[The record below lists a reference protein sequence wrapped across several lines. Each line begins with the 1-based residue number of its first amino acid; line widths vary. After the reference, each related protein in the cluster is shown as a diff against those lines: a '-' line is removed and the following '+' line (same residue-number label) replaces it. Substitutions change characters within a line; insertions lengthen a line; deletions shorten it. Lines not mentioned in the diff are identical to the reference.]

1 MAEKKT
7 IVLGDVIET
16 IKGFFSYLRS
26 QGKLIALCAVLGLVI
41 PIIYRAFQKP
51 AYAASTTF
59 ILEEKSAGGGGLA
72 GIASQVGLDL
82 GNLGG
87 GGSSL
92 FTGDNILDIIKSRMI
107 IEKVLLTPISGTSG
121 KTLADLYVDFSGL
134 QEELPSPVSFAIPA
148 AIVTDSALNSSPSA
162 ASSAVSAPHTVYQ
175 DSVLYVMYERIA
187 KKNVSVDRLNKKGSI
202 FKISIVSQNQIFSKN
217 FSERLLRETTTYY
230 VNVKTSSALANVK
243 RLQARGDSLL
253 RVLNAKSYNAAS
265 FQILDPNVAYKSM
278 SVPAEV
284 SSRDKSIVFSIYAEV
299 TKNLEM
305 SRIALVSQTPVIQ
318 LLDVPKYPLMDD
330 RKSYWLL
337 SLIGLLAGIFVGVFL
352 CLYLY
357 TDK

>member
-1 MAEKKT
+1 MADKKT
-7 IVLGDVIET
+7 IVLGDVIES
-16 IKGFFSYLRS
+16 IKRFFSYLRS
-26 QGKLIALCAVLGLVI
+26 QSKLIALCGLLGLVL
-41 PIIYRAFQKP
+41 PLIYRALQKP

-59 ILEEKSAGGGGLA
+59 ILEEKSATGGGLA

-82 GNLGG
+82 GSLGS
-87 GGSSL
+87 GSSL
-92 FTGDNILDIIKSRMI
+92 FTGDNILDIIKSRVI
-107 IEKVLLTPISGTSG
+107 IEKVLLTPISGNSG
-121 KTLADLYVDFSGL
+121 KTLADLYLEFSGMG
-134 QEELPSPVSFAIPA
+134 EKLPAPVSFAIPSVA
-148 AIVTDSALNSSPSA
+148 
-162 ASSAVSAPHTVYQ
+162 HTVYQ
-175 DSVLYVMYERIA
+175 DSVLYVMYDQIA

-202 FKISIVSQNQIFSKN
+202 FKIVTVSQNQVFSKN
-217 FSERLLRETTTYY
+217 FAERLLKETTTYY
-230 VNVKTSSALANVK
+230 VNVKTSTAAANVK

-265 FQILDPNVAYKSM
+265 FQILDPNVAFKSM

-330 RKSYWLL
+330 RKSYLFL
-337 SLIGLLAGIFVGVFL
+337 GLVGFIAGIFAAIFL

>member
-1 MAEKKT
+1 MADKKT
-7 IVLGDVIET
+7 IVLGDVIES
-16 IKGFFSYLRS
+16 IKRFFSYLRS
-26 QGKLIALCAVLGLVI
+26 QSKLIALCGLLGLFL
-41 PIIYRAFQKP
+41 PLIYRALQKP

-59 ILEEKSAGGGGLA
+59 ILEEKSATGGGLA

-82 GNLGG
+82 GSLGS
-87 GGSSL
+87 GSSL
-92 FTGDNILDIIKSRMI
+92 FTGDNILDIIKSRVI
-107 IEKVLLTPISGTSG
+107 IEKVLLTPVSGNSG
-121 KTLADLYVDFSGL
+121 KTLADLYLEFSGMG
-134 QEELPSPVSFAIPA
+134 EKLPTPVSFAIPA
-148 AIVTDSALNSSPSA
+148 S
-162 ASSAVSAPHTVYQ
+162 ASSFVPAHSVYQ
-175 DSVLYVMYERIA
+175 DSVLYVMYDQIA

-202 FKISIVSQNQIFSKN
+202 FKIITVSQNQVFSKN
-217 FSERLLRETTTYY
+217 FAERLLKETTTYY
-230 VNVKTSSALANVK
+230 VNVKTSTAAANVK

-265 FQILDPNVAYKSM
+265 FQILDPNVAFKSM

-330 RKSYWLL
+330 RKSYLFL
-337 SLIGLLAGIFVGVFL
+337 GLVGFIAGIFAAIFL

>member
-7 IVLGDVIET
+7 IVLGDVIES
-16 IKGFFSYLRS
+16 IKRFFSYLRS
-26 QGKLIALCAVLGLVI
+26 QFMLIALCAVVGLVL
-41 PIIYRAFQKP
+41 PLIYRAMQKP

-82 GNLGG
+82 GSLGS
-87 GGSSL
+87 GSSL
-92 FTGDNILDIIKSRMI
+92 FTGDNILDIIKSRVI
-107 IEKVLLTPISGTSG
+107 IEKVLLTPISGSAG
-121 KTLADLYVDFSGL
+121 KTLADLYLDFTGL
-134 QEELPSPVSFAIPA
+134 GERLPAPVSFAILS
-148 AIVTDSALNSSPSA
+148 DSA
-162 ASSAVSAPHTVYQ
+162 VAPVHSVYQ
-175 DSVLYVMYERIA
+175 DSVLYVMYEQIA

-202 FKISIVSQNQIFSKN
+202 FKIVTVSQNQVFSKN
-217 FSERLLRETTTYY
+217 FAERLLKETTTYY
-230 VNVKTSSALANVK
+230 VNVKTSTAAANVK

-265 FQILDPNVAYKSM
+265 FQILDPNVAFKSM

-318 LLDVPKYPLMDD
+318 LLDVPKFPLMDD
-330 RKSYWLL
+330 RKSYVFLGFA
-337 SLIGLLAGIFVGVFL
+337 GLLAGLLVGFFL

>member
-7 IVLGDVIET
+7 IVLGDVIESV
-16 IKGFFSYLRS
+16 KRFFSYLRS
-26 QGKLIALCAVLGLVI
+26 QFVLIALCGLVGLVL
-41 PIIYRAFQKP
+41 PLIYRALQKP

-59 ILEEKSAGGGGLA
+59 ILEEKSATGGGLA

-82 GNLGG
+82 GSLGS
-87 GGSSL
+87 GSSL
-92 FTGDNILDIIKSRMI
+92 FTGDNILDIIKSRVI
-107 IEKVLLTPISGTSG
+107 IEKVLLTPISGNTG
-121 KTLADLYVDFSGL
+121 KTLADLYLEFSGMG
-134 QEELPSPVSFAIPA
+134 EKLPAPVSFA
-148 AIVTDSALNSSPSA
+148 SPS
-162 ASSAVSAPHTVYQ
+162 VVHTVYQ
-175 DSVLYVMYERIA
+175 DSVLYVMYDQIA

-202 FKISIVSQNQIFSKN
+202 FKIVTVSQNQVFSKN
-217 FSERLLRETTTYY
+217 FAERLLKETTTYY
-230 VNVKTSSALANVK
+230 VNVKTSTAAANVK

-265 FQILDPNVAYKSM
+265 FQILDPNVAFKSM

-330 RKSYWLL
+330 RKSYLFL
-337 SLIGLLAGIFVGVFL
+337 GLVGFIAGIFAAIFL

>member
-1 MAEKKT
+1 MADKKT
-7 IVLGDVIET
+7 IVLGDVIES
-16 IKGFFSYLRS
+16 IKRFFAYLRS
-26 QGKLIALCAVLGLVI
+26 QFVLIALCGLVGLVL
-41 PIIYRAFQKP
+41 PLIYRALQKP

-82 GNLGG
+82 GSLGS
-87 GGSSL
+87 GSSL
-92 FTGDNILDIIKSRMI
+92 FTGDNILDIIKSRVI
-107 IEKVLLTPISGTSG
+107 IEKVLLTPISGNSG
-121 KTLADLYVDFSGL
+121 KTLADLYVEFSGL
-134 QEELPSPVSFAIPA
+134 GERLPAPVSFASLGA
-148 AIVTDSALNSSPSA
+148 HS
-162 ASSAVSAPHTVYQ
+162 VYQ
-175 DSVLYVMYERIA
+175 DSVLYVMYEQIA

-202 FKISIVSQNQIFSKN
+202 FKIVTVSQNQVFSKN
-217 FSERLLRETTTYY
+217 FAERLLKETTTYY
-230 VNVKTSSALANVK
+230 VNVKTSSSLANVQ

-330 RKSYWLL
+330 RKSYLFL
-337 SLIGLLAGIFVGVFL
+337 GLVGFIAGIFAAIFL

>member
-1 MAEKKT
+1 MADKKT
-7 IVLGDVIET
+7 IVLGDVIES
-16 IKGFFSYLRS
+16 IKRFFSYLRS
-26 QGKLIALCAVLGLVI
+26 QFMLIALCATLGLVL
-41 PIIYRAFQKP
+41 PLIYRALQKP

-59 ILEEKSAGGGGLA
+59 ILEEKSVGGGGLA

-82 GNLGG
+82 GSLGS
-87 GGSSL
+87 GSSL
-92 FTGDNILDIIKSRMI
+92 FTGDNILDIIKSRVI
-107 IEKVLLTPISGTSG
+107 IEKVLLTPISGSAG
-121 KTLADLYVDFSGL
+121 KTLADLYLDFSGL
-134 QEELPSPVSFAIPA
+134 GERLPAPVSFAILS
-148 AIVTDSALNSSPSA
+148 DSA
-162 ASSAVSAPHTVYQ
+162 VAPVHSVYQ
-175 DSVLYVMYERIA
+175 DSVLYVMYEQIA

-202 FKISIVSQNQIFSKN
+202 FKIVTVSQNQVFSKN
-217 FSERLLRETTTYY
+217 FAERLLKETTTYY
-230 VNVKTSSALANVK
+230 VNVKTSTAAANVK

-265 FQILDPNVAYKSM
+265 FQILDPNVAFKSM

-330 RKSYWLL
+330 RKSYLFL
-337 SLIGLLAGIFVGVFL
+337 GFAGLFAGLLVGFFL

>member
-1 MAEKKT
+1 MADKKT
-7 IVLGDVIET
+7 IVLGDVIES
-16 IKGFFSYLRS
+16 IKRFFSYVRS
-26 QGKLIALCAVLGLVI
+26 QVILIALCAIVGLTF
-41 PIIYRAFQKP
+41 PLIYRAMQKP

-82 GNLGG
+82 GSLGS
-87 GGSSL
+87 GSSL
-92 FTGDNILDIIKSRMI
+92 FTGDNILDIIKSRVI
-107 IEKVLLTPISGTSG
+107 IEKVLLTPISGNTG
-121 KTLADLYVDFSGL
+121 KTLADLYVEFSGL
-134 QEELPSPVSFAIPA
+134 GERLPAPVSFASLGA
-148 AIVTDSALNSSPSA
+148 HS
-162 ASSAVSAPHTVYQ
+162 VYQ
-175 DSVLYVMYERIA
+175 DSVLYVMYEQIA

-202 FKISIVSQNQIFSKN
+202 FKIVTVSQNQVFSKN
-217 FSERLLRETTTYY
+217 FAERLLKETTTYY
-230 VNVKTSSALANVK
+230 VNVKTSTAAANVK

-330 RKSYWLL
+330 RKSYLFL
-337 SLIGLLAGIFVGVFL
+337 GFAGLFAGLLVGFFL

>member
-1 MAEKKT
+1 MSEKKT
-7 IVLGDVIET
+7 IVLGDVIES
-16 IKGFFSYLRS
+16 IKRFFGYLRS
-26 QGKLIALCAVLGLVI
+26 QFLLIFVCGILGLVL
-41 PIIYRAFQKP
+41 PLVYRAMQKP

-59 ILEEKSAGGGGLA
+59 ILEEKSATGGGLA

-82 GNLGG
+82 GSLGS
-87 GGSSL
+87 GSSL
-92 FTGDNILDIIKSRMI
+92 FTGDNILDIIKSRVI

-121 KTLADLYVDFSGL
+121 KTLADLYLEFSGMG
-134 QEELPSPVSFAIPA
+134 ERLPAPVSFA
-148 AIVTDSALNSSPSA
+148 SSGAHS
-162 ASSAVSAPHTVYQ
+162 VYQ
-175 DSVLYVMYERIA
+175 DSVLYVMYEQIA

-202 FKISIVSQNQIFSKN
+202 FKIVTVSQNQVFSKN
-217 FSERLLRETTTYY
+217 FAERLLKETTTYY
-230 VNVKTSSALANVK
+230 VDVKTSSASANVK

-253 RVLNAKSYNAAS
+253 RVLNAKSYTAAS
-265 FQILDPNVAYKSM
+265 YQILDPNVAFKAM

-284 SSRDKSIVFSIYAEV
+284 TSRDKSIVFSIYAEV

-330 RKSYWLL
+330 RKSYLL
-337 SLIGLLAGIFVGVFL
+337 LGLVGFIAGIFAAIVL

>member
-1 MAEKKT
+1 MADKKT
-7 IVLGDVIET
+7 IVLGDVIESV
-16 IKGFFSYLRS
+16 KRFFSYLRS
-26 QGKLIALCAVLGLVI
+26 QSKLIALCGLVGLVL
-41 PIIYRAFQKP
+41 PLIYRALQKP

-59 ILEEKSAGGGGLA
+59 ILEEKSATGGGLA

-82 GNLGG
+82 GSLGS
-87 GGSSL
+87 GSSL
-92 FTGDNILDIIKSRMI
+92 FTGDNILDIIKSRVI
-107 IEKVLLTPISGTSG
+107 IEKVLLTPISGNSG
-121 KTLADLYVDFSGL
+121 KTLADLYLEFSGMG
-134 QEELPSPVSFAIPA
+134 EKLPAPVSFA
-148 AIVTDSALNSSPSA
+148 SPSVA
-162 ASSAVSAPHTVYQ
+162 HTVYQ
-175 DSVLYVMYERIA
+175 DSVLYVMYDQIA

-202 FKISIVSQNQIFSKN
+202 FKIVTVSQNQVFSKN
-217 FSERLLRETTTYY
+217 FAERLLKETTTYY
-230 VNVKTSSALANVK
+230 VNVKTNTAAANVK

-265 FQILDPNVAYKSM
+265 FQILDPNVAFKSM

-330 RKSYWLL
+330 RKSYLFL
-337 SLIGLLAGIFVGVFL
+337 GLVGFIAGIFAAIFL

>member
-7 IVLGDVIET
+7 IVLGDVIES
-16 IKGFFSYLRS
+16 IKRFFAYLRS
-26 QGKLIALCAVLGLVI
+26 QFVLIALCGLVGLVL
-41 PIIYRAFQKP
+41 PLIYRALQKP

-59 ILEEKSAGGGGLA
+59 ILEEKSATGGGLA

-82 GNLGG
+82 GSLGS
-87 GGSSL
+87 GSSL
-92 FTGDNILDIIKSRMI
+92 FTGDNILDIIKSRVI
-107 IEKVLLTPISGTSG
+107 IEKVLLTPISGNSG
-121 KTLADLYVDFSGL
+121 KTLADLYLEFSGMG
-134 QEELPSPVSFAIPA
+134 EKLPAPVSFA
-148 AIVTDSALNSSPSA
+148 SPS
-162 ASSAVSAPHTVYQ
+162 VTHTVYQ
-175 DSVLYVMYERIA
+175 DSVLYVMYDQIA

-202 FKISIVSQNQIFSKN
+202 FKIITVSQNQVFSKN
-217 FSERLLRETTTYY
+217 FAERLLKETTTYY
-230 VNVKTSSALANVK
+230 VNVKTSTAAANVK

-265 FQILDPNVAYKSM
+265 FQILDPNVAFKSM

-330 RKSYWLL
+330 RKSYLFL
-337 SLIGLLAGIFVGVFL
+337 GLVGFIAGIFAAIFL

>member
-1 MAEKKT
+1 MGDKNT
-7 IVLGDVIET
+7 VVLGDVIET
-16 IKGFFSYLRS
+16 IKRFFVYLRS
-26 QGKLIALCAVLGLVI
+26 QSKLIALCAFIGLVS
-41 PIIYRAFQKP
+41 PLIYRAFQKP

-82 GNLGG
+82 GSLGG
-87 GGSSL
+87 GGSSV
-92 FTGDNILDIIKSRMI
+92 FTGDNILDIIKSRVI
-107 IEKVLLTPISGTSG
+107 IEKVLLTPISGNSG
-121 KTLADLYVDFSGL
+121 KTLADLYVEFSGL
-134 QEELPSPVSFAIPA
+134 GERLPKPVSFASLG
-148 AIVTDSALNSSPSA
+148 VHS
-162 ASSAVSAPHTVYQ
+162 VYQ
-175 DSVLYVMYERIA
+175 DSVLYLMYEQIA
-187 KKNVSVDRLNKKGSI
+187 KKNVTVDRLNKKGSI
-202 FKISIVSQNQIFSKN
+202 FKIVTVSPNQVFSKN
-217 FSERLLRETTTYY
+217 FAERLLKETTTYY
-230 VNVKTSSALANVK
+230 VNVKTSSAAANVK

-265 FQILDPNVAYKSM
+265 FQILDPNVAFKSM

-330 RKSYWLL
+330 RKSYLFL
-337 SLIGLLAGIFVGVFL
+337 GVLGFIAGIFFAIFL

>member
-1 MAEKKT
+1 MADKKT
-7 IVLGDVIET
+7 IVLGDVIES
-16 IKGFFSYLRS
+16 IKRFFSYLRS
-26 QGKLIALCAVLGLVI
+26 QFVLIAICGLVGLVL
-41 PIIYRAFQKP
+41 PLIYRALQKP

-59 ILEEKSAGGGGLA
+59 ILEEKSATGGGLA

-82 GNLGG
+82 GSLGS
-87 GGSSL
+87 GSSL
-92 FTGDNILDIIKSRMI
+92 FTGDNILDIIKSRVI
-107 IEKVLLTPISGTSG
+107 IEKVLLTPISGNSG
-121 KTLADLYVDFSGL
+121 KTLADLYLQFSGMG
-134 QEELPSPVSFAIPA
+134 EKLPTPVSFAIPTVA
-148 AIVTDSALNSSPSA
+148 
-162 ASSAVSAPHTVYQ
+162 HTVYQ
-175 DSVLYVMYERIA
+175 DSVLYVMYDQIA

-202 FKISIVSQNQIFSKN
+202 FKIITVSQNQVFSKN
-217 FSERLLRETTTYY
+217 FAERLLKETTSYY

-265 FQILDPNVAYKSM
+265 FQILDPNVAFKSM

-284 SSRDKSIVFSIYAEV
+284 SSRDKSIVFNIYAEV

-330 RKSYWLL
+330 RKSYLFL
-337 SLIGLLAGIFVGVFL
+337 GLVGFIAGIFAAIFL

>member
-7 IVLGDVIET
+7 IVLGDVIES
-16 IKGFFSYLRS
+16 IKRFFSYLRS
-26 QGKLIALCAVLGLVI
+26 QFVLIALCGIVGLVL
-41 PIIYRAFQKP
+41 PLIYRAFQKP

-59 ILEEKSAGGGGLA
+59 ILEEKSATGGGLA

-82 GNLGG
+82 GSLGS
-87 GGSSL
+87 GSSL
-92 FTGDNILDIIKSRMI
+92 FTGDNILDIIKSRVI
-107 IEKVLLTPISGTSG
+107 IEKVLLTPISGNSG
-121 KTLADLYVDFSGL
+121 KTLADLYLKFSGIG
-134 QEELPSPVSFAIPA
+134 EKLPAPVSFA
-148 AIVTDSALNSSPSA
+148 SPS
-162 ASSAVSAPHTVYQ
+162 VTHTVYQ
-175 DSVLYVMYERIA
+175 DSVLYVMYDQIA

-202 FKISIVSQNQIFSKN
+202 FKIVTVSQNQVFSKN
-217 FSERLLRETTTYY
+217 FAERLLKETTTYY
-230 VNVKTSSALANVK
+230 VNVKTSTAAANVK

-265 FQILDPNVAYKSM
+265 FQILDPNVAFKSM

-330 RKSYWLL
+330 RKSYLFL
-337 SLIGLLAGIFVGVFL
+337 GLVGFIAGIFAAIFL

>member
-1 MAEKKT
+1 MADKKT
-7 IVLGDVIET
+7 IVLGDVIES
-16 IKGFFSYLRS
+16 IKRFFSYLRS
-26 QGKLIALCAVLGLVI
+26 QGKLIALCGLLGLAL
-41 PIIYRAFQKP
+41 PLIYRAFQKP

-59 ILEEKSAGGGGLA
+59 ILEEKSATGGGLA

-82 GNLGG
+82 GSLGS
-87 GGSSL
+87 GSSL
-92 FTGDNILDIIKSRMI
+92 FTGDNILDIIKSRVI
-107 IEKVLLTPISGTSG
+107 IEKVLLTPISGNSG
-121 KTLADLYVDFSGL
+121 KTLADLYLEFSGMG
-134 QEELPSPVSFAIPA
+134 EKLPAPVSFAIPS
-148 AIVTDSALNSSPSA
+148 VT
-162 ASSAVSAPHTVYQ
+162 HTVYQ
-175 DSVLYVMYERIA
+175 DSVLYVMYDQIA

-202 FKISIVSQNQIFSKN
+202 FKIITVSQNQVFSKN
-217 FSERLLRETTTYY
+217 FAERLLKETTTYY
-230 VNVKTSSALANVK
+230 VNVKTSTAAANVK

-265 FQILDPNVAYKSM
+265 FQILDPNVAFKSM

-330 RKSYWLL
+330 RKSYLFL
-337 SLIGLLAGIFVGVFL
+337 GLVGFIAGIFAAIFL

>member
-1 MAEKKT
+1 MADNKT
-7 IVLGDVIET
+7 IVLGDVIES
-16 IKGFFSYLRS
+16 IKRFFSYLRS
-26 QGKLIALCAVLGLVI
+26 QSKLIALCGLVGLVL
-41 PIIYRAFQKP
+41 PLIYRALQKP

-59 ILEEKSAGGGGLA
+59 ILEEKSATGGGLA

-82 GNLGG
+82 GSLGS
-87 GGSSL
+87 GSSL
-92 FTGDNILDIIKSRMI
+92 FTGDNILDIIKSRVI
-107 IEKVLLTPISGTSG
+107 IEKVLLTPVSGNSG
-121 KTLADLYVDFSGL
+121 KTLADLYLEFSGMG
-134 QEELPSPVSFAIPA
+134 EKLPAPVSFA
-148 AIVTDSALNSSPSA
+148 SPSVA
-162 ASSAVSAPHTVYQ
+162 HTVYQ
-175 DSVLYVMYERIA
+175 DSVLYVMYDQIA

-202 FKISIVSQNQIFSKN
+202 FKIVTVSQNQVFSKN
-217 FSERLLRETTTYY
+217 FAERLLKETTTYY
-230 VNVKTSSALANVK
+230 VNVKTSTAAANVK

-265 FQILDPNVAYKSM
+265 FQILDPNVAFKSM

-330 RKSYWLL
+330 RKSYLFL
-337 SLIGLLAGIFVGVFL
+337 GLVGFIAGIFAAIFL

>member
-7 IVLGDVIET
+7 IVLGDVIESV
-16 IKGFFSYLRS
+16 KRFFSYLRS
-26 QGKLIALCAVLGLVI
+26 QFVLIALCGIVGLVL
-41 PIIYRAFQKP
+41 PLIYRALQKP

-59 ILEEKSAGGGGLA
+59 ILEEKSATGGGLA

-82 GNLGG
+82 GSLGS
-87 GGSSL
+87 GSSL
-92 FTGDNILDIIKSRMI
+92 FTGDNILDIIKSRVI
-107 IEKVLLTPISGTSG
+107 IEKVLLTPISSNSG
-121 KTLADLYVDFSGL
+121 KTLADLYLEFSGMG
-134 QEELPSPVSFAIPA
+134 EKLPAPVSFA
-148 AIVTDSALNSSPSA
+148 SPSVA
-162 ASSAVSAPHTVYQ
+162 HTVYQ
-175 DSVLYVMYERIA
+175 DSVLYVMYDQIA

-202 FKISIVSQNQIFSKN
+202 FKIITVSQNQVFSKN
-217 FSERLLRETTTYY
+217 FAERLLKETTTYY
-230 VNVKTSSALANVK
+230 VNVKTSTAAANVK

-265 FQILDPNVAYKSM
+265 FQILDPNVAFKSM

-330 RKSYWLL
+330 RKSYLFL
-337 SLIGLLAGIFVGVFL
+337 GLVGFIAGIFAAIFL

>member
-7 IVLGDVIET
+7 IVLGDVIES
-16 IKGFFSYLRS
+16 IKRFFSYLRS
-26 QGKLIALCAVLGLVI
+26 QFILITLCAIVGLTL
-41 PIIYRAFQKP
+41 PLIYRAMQKP

-59 ILEEKSAGGGGLA
+59 ILEEKSAAGGGLA

-82 GNLGG
+82 GSLGG
-87 GGSSL
+87 GGSSV
-92 FTGDNILDIIKSRMI
+92 FSGDNILDIIKSRII
-107 IEKVLLTPISGTSG
+107 IEKVLLTPISGNSG
-121 KTLADLYVDFSGL
+121 KTLADLYLDFTGL
-134 QEELPSPVSFAIPA
+134 GERLPTPVSFAITADSVA
-148 AIVTDSALNSSPSA
+148 APSH
-162 ASSAVSAPHTVYQ
+162 SVYQ
-175 DSVLYVMYERIA
+175 DSVLYVMYDQIA
-187 KKNVSVDRLNKKGSI
+187 KKNVSVDRLNKKGTI
-202 FKISIVSQNQIFSKN
+202 FKIVTVSQNQVFSKN
-217 FSERLLRETTTYY
+217 FAERLLKETTTYY
-230 VNVKTSSALANVK
+230 VNVKTSNAAANVK

-265 FQILDPNVAYKSM
+265 FQILDPNVAFKSM

-318 LLDVPKYPLMDD
+318 LLDVPKFPLMDD
-330 RKSYWLL
+330 RKSYVFLGFA
-337 SLIGLLAGIFVGVFL
+337 GLLGGLLVGFFL

>member
-7 IVLGDVIET
+7 IVLGDVIES
-16 IKGFFSYLRS
+16 IKRFFSYLRS
-26 QGKLIALCAVLGLVI
+26 QFRLIALCAIIGLAL
-41 PIIYRAFQKP
+41 PLIYRAMQKP

-59 ILEEKSAGGGGLA
+59 ILEEKSASGGGLA
-72 GIASQVGLDL
+72 GLASQVGLDIGSL
-82 GNLGG
+82 GS
-87 GGSSL
+87 GSSL
-92 FTGDNILDIIKSRMI
+92 FTGDNILDIIKSRVI
-107 IEKVLLTPISGTSG
+107 IEKVLLTPVSGDSG
-121 KTLADLYVDFSGL
+121 KTLADLYLEFSGL
-134 QEELPSPVSFAIPA
+134 GERLPAPVSFAIPA
-148 AIVTDSALNSSPSA
+148 ASV
-162 ASSAVSAPHTVYQ
+162 VAPAHTVYQ
-175 DSVLYVMYERIA
+175 DSVLYVMYEQIA

-202 FKISIVSQNQIFSKN
+202 FKIVTVSQNQVFSKN
-217 FSERLLRETTTYY
+217 FAERLLKETTTYY
-230 VNVKTSSALANVK
+230 VNVKTSTAAANVK

-318 LLDVPKYPLMDD
+318 LLDVPKFPLMDD
-330 RKSYWLL
+330 RKSYVFLG
-337 SLIGLLAGIFVGVFL
+337 IAGLLAGLFVGFFL

>member
-1 MAEKKT
+1 MADKKT
-7 IVLGDVIET
+7 IVLGDVIESV
-16 IKGFFSYLRS
+16 KRFFSYLRS
-26 QGKLIALCAVLGLVI
+26 QGKLVALCGLLGLVL
-41 PIIYRAFQKP
+41 PLIYRALQKP

-59 ILEEKSAGGGGLA
+59 ILEEKSATGGGLA

-82 GNLGG
+82 GSLGS
-87 GGSSL
+87 GSSL
-92 FTGDNILDIIKSRMI
+92 FTGDNILDIIKSRVI
-107 IEKVLLTPISGTSG
+107 IEKVLLTPISGNSG
-121 KTLADLYVDFSGL
+121 KTLADLYLEFSGMG
-134 QEELPSPVSFAIPA
+134 EKLPAPVSFA
-148 AIVTDSALNSSPSA
+148 SPSVA
-162 ASSAVSAPHTVYQ
+162 HTVYQ
-175 DSVLYVMYERIA
+175 DSILYVMYDQIA

-202 FKISIVSQNQIFSKN
+202 FKIITVSQNQVFSKN
-217 FSERLLRETTTYY
+217 FAERLLKETTTYY
-230 VNVKTSSALANVK
+230 VNVKTSTAAANVK

-265 FQILDPNVAYKSM
+265 FQILDPNVAFKSM

-330 RKSYWLL
+330 RKSYLFL
-337 SLIGLLAGIFVGVFL
+337 GLVGFIAGIFAAIFL

>member
-1 MAEKKT
+1 MADKKT
-7 IVLGDVIET
+7 IVLGDVIESV
-16 IKGFFSYLRS
+16 KRFFSYLRS
-26 QGKLIALCAVLGLVI
+26 QSKLIVLCGLVGLVL
-41 PIIYRAFQKP
+41 PLIYRALQKP

-59 ILEEKSAGGGGLA
+59 ILEEKSATGGGLA

-82 GNLGG
+82 GSLGS
-87 GGSSL
+87 GSSL
-92 FTGDNILDIIKSRMI
+92 FTGDNILDIIKSRVI
-107 IEKVLLTPISGTSG
+107 IEKVLLTPISGNSG
-121 KTLADLYVDFSGL
+121 KTLADLYLEFSGMG
-134 QEELPSPVSFAIPA
+134 EKLPAPVSFA
-148 AIVTDSALNSSPSA
+148 SPS
-162 ASSAVSAPHTVYQ
+162 VTHTVYQ
-175 DSVLYVMYERIA
+175 DSVLYVMYDQIA

-202 FKISIVSQNQIFSKN
+202 FKIVTVSQNQVFSKN
-217 FSERLLRETTTYY
+217 FAERLLKETTTYY
-230 VNVKTSSALANVK
+230 VNVKTSSALANVQ

-265 FQILDPNVAYKSM
+265 FQILDPNVAFKSM

-318 LLDVPKYPLMDD
+318 LLDAPKYPLMDD
-330 RKSYWLL
+330 RKSYLFL
-337 SLIGLLAGIFVGVFL
+337 GLVGFIAGIFAAIFL

>member
-1 MAEKKT
+1 MADKKT
-7 IVLGDVIET
+7 IVLGDVIES
-16 IKGFFSYLRS
+16 IKRFFSYLRS
-26 QGKLIALCAVLGLVI
+26 QFVLIAICGLVGLVL
-41 PIIYRAFQKP
+41 PLIYRALQKP

-59 ILEEKSAGGGGLA
+59 ILEEKSATGGGLA

-82 GNLGG
+82 GSLGS
-87 GGSSL
+87 GSSL
-92 FTGDNILDIIKSRMI
+92 FTGDNILDIIKSRVI
-107 IEKVLLTPISGTSG
+107 IEKVLLTPISGNSG
-121 KTLADLYVDFSGL
+121 KTLADLYLEFSGMG
-134 QEELPSPVSFAIPA
+134 EKLPAPVSFA
-148 AIVTDSALNSSPSA
+148 SPSVA
-162 ASSAVSAPHTVYQ
+162 HTVYQ
-175 DSVLYVMYERIA
+175 DSVLYVMYDQIA

-202 FKISIVSQNQIFSKN
+202 FKIVTVSQNQVFSKN
-217 FSERLLRETTTYY
+217 FAERLLKETTTYY
-230 VNVKTSSALANVK
+230 VNVKTSTAAANVK

-265 FQILDPNVAYKSM
+265 FQILDPNVAFKSM

-330 RKSYWLL
+330 RKSYLFL
-337 SLIGLLAGIFVGVFL
+337 GLVGFIAGIFAAIFL

>member
-1 MAEKKT
+1 MADKKT
-7 IVLGDVIET
+7 IVLGDVIES
-16 IKGFFSYLRS
+16 IKRFFSYLRS
-26 QGKLIALCAVLGLVI
+26 QVILIALCAIVGLI
-41 PIIYRAFQKP
+41 LPLIYRALQKP

-82 GNLGG
+82 GSLGS
-87 GGSSL
+87 GSSL
-92 FTGDNILDIIKSRMI
+92 FTGDNILDIIKSRVI
-107 IEKVLLTPISGTSG
+107 IEKVLLTPISGNTG
-121 KTLADLYVDFSGL
+121 KTLADLYVEFSGL
-134 QEELPSPVSFAIPA
+134 GERLPAPVSFA
-148 AIVTDSALNSSPSA
+148 SLGEHS
-162 ASSAVSAPHTVYQ
+162 VYQ
-175 DSVLYVMYERIA
+175 DSVLYVMYEQIA

-202 FKISIVSQNQIFSKN
+202 FKIVTVSQNQVFSKN
-217 FSERLLRETTTYY
+217 FAERLLKETTTYY
-230 VNVKTSSALANVK
+230 VNVKTSTAAANVK

-330 RKSYWLL
+330 RKSYLFL
-337 SLIGLLAGIFVGVFL
+337 GFAGLFAGLLVGFFL

>member
-1 MAEKKT
+1 MSEKKT
-7 IVLGDVIET
+7 IVLGDVIES
-16 IKGFFSYLRS
+16 IKRFFGYLRS
-26 QGKLIALCAVLGLVI
+26 QFLLIVACGVLGLVL
-41 PIIYRAFQKP
+41 PLIYRAMQKP

-59 ILEEKSAGGGGLA
+59 ILEEKSATGGGLA

-82 GNLGG
+82 GSLGS
-87 GGSSL
+87 GSSL
-92 FTGDNILDIIKSRMI
+92 FTGDNILDIIKSRVI
-107 IEKVLLTPISGTSG
+107 IEKVLLTPISGSSG
-121 KTLADLYVDFSGL
+121 KTLADLYLEFSGMG
-134 QEELPSPVSFAIPA
+134 ERLPAPVSFAITSDSVVVPA
-148 AIVTDSALNSSPSA
+148 HS
-162 ASSAVSAPHTVYQ
+162 VYQ
-175 DSVLYVMYERIA
+175 DSVLYVMYEQIA

-202 FKISIVSQNQIFSKN
+202 FKIVTVSQNQVFSKN
-217 FSERLLRETTTYY
+217 FAERLLKETTTYY
-230 VNVKTSSALANVK
+230 VDVKTSSASANVK

-253 RVLNAKSYNAAS
+253 RVLNAKSYTAAS
-265 FQILDPNVAYKSM
+265 YQILDPNVAFKAM

-330 RKSYWLL
+330 RKSYLFL
-337 SLIGLLAGIFVGVFL
+337 GLVGFIAGIFAAIVL

>member
-1 MAEKKT
+1 MADKKT
-7 IVLGDVIET
+7 VVLGDVIES
-16 IKGFFSYLRS
+16 IKRFFSYLRS
-26 QGKLIALCAVLGLVI
+26 QFLLIALCGIIGLVL
-41 PIIYRAFQKP
+41 PLIYRAMQKP

-59 ILEEKSAGGGGLA
+59 ILEEKSANGGGLA

-82 GNLGG
+82 GSLGS
-87 GGSSL
+87 GSNL
-92 FTGDNILDIIKSRMI
+92 FTGDNILDIIKSRVI

-121 KTLADLYVDFSGL
+121 KTLADLYLEFSGMG
-134 QEELPSPVSFAIPA
+134 EKLPAPVSFA
-148 AIVTDSALNSSPSA
+148 SPSGA
-162 ASSAVSAPHTVYQ
+162 HTVYQ
-175 DSVLYVMYERIA
+175 DSVLYGMYDQIA

-202 FKISIVSQNQIFSKN
+202 FKIVTVSQNQVFSKN
-217 FSERLLRETTTYY
+217 FAERLLKETTTYY
-230 VNVKTSSALANVK
+230 VNVKTSSASANVK

-253 RVLNAKSYNAAS
+253 RVLNAKSYTAAS
-265 FQILDPNVAYKSM
+265 YQILDPNVAFKAM

-330 RKSYWLL
+330 RKSYLFL
-337 SLIGLLAGIFVGVFL
+337 GVVGFIAGIFAAIFL

>member
-7 IVLGDVIET
+7 IVLGDVIES
-16 IKGFFSYLRS
+16 IKRFFSYLRS
-26 QGKLIALCAVLGLVI
+26 QFVLIALCGLVGLVL
-41 PIIYRAFQKP
+41 PLIYRALQKP
-51 AYAASTTF
+51 AYVASTTF
-59 ILEEKSAGGGGLA
+59 ILEEKSATGGGLA

-82 GNLGG
+82 GSLGS
-87 GGSSL
+87 GSSL
-92 FTGDNILDIIKSRMI
+92 FTGDNILDIIKSRVI
-107 IEKVLLTPISGTSG
+107 IEKVLLTPISGNSG
-121 KTLADLYVDFSGL
+121 KTLADLYLEFSGMG
-134 QEELPSPVSFAIPA
+134 EKLPAPVSFAGVA
-148 AIVTDSALNSSPSA
+148 SAHS
-162 ASSAVSAPHTVYQ
+162 VYQ
-175 DSVLYVMYERIA
+175 DSVLYVMYDQIA

-202 FKISIVSQNQIFSKN
+202 FKIITVSQNQVFSKN
-217 FSERLLRETTTYY
+217 FAERLLKETTTYY
-230 VNVKTSSALANVK
+230 VNVKTSTAAANVK

-265 FQILDPNVAYKSM
+265 FQILDPNVAFKSM

-330 RKSYWLL
+330 RKSYLFL
-337 SLIGLLAGIFVGVFL
+337 GLVGFIAGIFAAIFL

>member
-7 IVLGDVIET
+7 IVLGDVIES
-16 IKGFFSYLRS
+16 IKRFFSYLRS
-26 QGKLIALCAVLGLVI
+26 QFKLIALFAVIGLVL
-41 PIIYRAFQKP
+41 PLIYRALQKP

-59 ILEEKSAGGGGLA
+59 ILEEKSANGGGLA
-72 GIASQVGLDL
+72 GLASQVGLDL
-82 GNLGG
+82 GSLGS
-87 GGSSL
+87 GSSL
-92 FTGDNILDIIKSRMI
+92 FTGDNILDIIKSRVI
-107 IEKVLLTPISGTSG
+107 IEKVLLTPISGNAG
-121 KTLADLYVDFSGL
+121 KTLADLYLEFSGL
-134 QEELPSPVSFAIPA
+134 GERLPAPVSFAIPA
-148 AIVTDSALNSSPSA
+148 ASV
-162 ASSAVSAPHTVYQ
+162 VAPAHTVYQ
-175 DSVLYVMYERIA
+175 DSVLYVMYEQIA

-202 FKISIVSQNQIFSKN
+202 FKIVTVSQNQVFSKN
-217 FSERLLRETTTYY
+217 FAERLLKETTTYY
-230 VNVKTSSALANVK
+230 VNVKTSTAAANVK

-265 FQILDPNVAYKSM
+265 FQILDPNVAFKSM

-318 LLDVPKYPLMDD
+318 LLDVPKFPLMDD
-330 RKSYWLL
+330 RKSYVFLG
-337 SLIGLLAGIFVGVFL
+337 IAGLLAGLLVGFFL

>member
-1 MAEKKT
+1 MADKKT
-7 IVLGDVIET
+7 IVLGDVIESV
-16 IKGFFSYLRS
+16 KRFFSYLRS
-26 QGKLIALCAVLGLVI
+26 QSKLIVLCGLVGLVL
-41 PIIYRAFQKP
+41 PLIYRALQKP

-59 ILEEKSAGGGGLA
+59 ILEEKSATGGGLA

-82 GNLGG
+82 GSLGS
-87 GGSSL
+87 GSSL
-92 FTGDNILDIIKSRMI
+92 FTGDNILDIIKSRVI
-107 IEKVLLTPISGTSG
+107 IEKVLLTPISGNSG
-121 KTLADLYVDFSGL
+121 KTLADLYLEFSGMG
-134 QEELPSPVSFAIPA
+134 EKLPAPVSFA
-148 AIVTDSALNSSPSA
+148 SPS
-162 ASSAVSAPHTVYQ
+162 VTHTVYQ
-175 DSVLYVMYERIA
+175 DSVLYVMYDQIA

-202 FKISIVSQNQIFSKN
+202 FKIVTVSQNQVFSKN
-217 FSERLLRETTTYY
+217 FAERLLKETTTYY
-230 VNVKTSSALANVK
+230 VNVKTSSALANVQ

-265 FQILDPNVAYKSM
+265 FQILDPNVAFKSM

-330 RKSYWLL
+330 RKSYLFL
-337 SLIGLLAGIFVGVFL
+337 GLVGFIAGIFAAIFL

>member
-1 MAEKKT
+1 MADKKT
-7 IVLGDVIET
+7 IVLGDVIESV
-16 IKGFFSYLRS
+16 KRFFSYLRS
-26 QGKLIALCAVLGLVI
+26 QSKLIALCGLLGLVL
-41 PIIYRAFQKP
+41 PLIYRALQKP

-59 ILEEKSAGGGGLA
+59 ILEEKSATGGGLA

-82 GNLGG
+82 GSLGS
-87 GGSSL
+87 GSSL
-92 FTGDNILDIIKSRMI
+92 FTGDNILDIIKSRVI
-107 IEKVLLTPISGTSG
+107 IEKVLLTPISGNSG
-121 KTLADLYVDFSGL
+121 KTLADLYLEFSGMG
-134 QEELPSPVSFAIPA
+134 EKLPAPVSFA
-148 AIVTDSALNSSPSA
+148 SPSVA
-162 ASSAVSAPHTVYQ
+162 HTVYQ
-175 DSVLYVMYERIA
+175 DSVLYVMYDQIA

-202 FKISIVSQNQIFSKN
+202 FKIVTVSQNQVFSKN
-217 FSERLLRETTTYY
+217 FAERLLKETTTYY
-230 VNVKTSSALANVK
+230 VNVKTSTAAANVK

-265 FQILDPNVAYKSM
+265 FQILDPNVAFKSM

-330 RKSYWLL
+330 RKSYLFL
-337 SLIGLLAGIFVGVFL
+337 GLVGFIAGIFAAIFL

>member
-1 MAEKKT
+1 MADKKT
-7 IVLGDVIET
+7 IVLGDVIES
-16 IKGFFSYLRS
+16 IKRFFSYLRS
-26 QGKLIALCAVLGLVI
+26 QSKLIALCGLLGLVL
-41 PIIYRAFQKP
+41 PLIYRALQKP

-59 ILEEKSAGGGGLA
+59 ILEEKSATGGGLA

-82 GNLGG
+82 GSLGS
-87 GGSSL
+87 GSSL
-92 FTGDNILDIIKSRMI
+92 FTGDNILDIIKSRVI
-107 IEKVLLTPISGTSG
+107 IEKVLLTPISGNSG
-121 KTLADLYVDFSGL
+121 KTLADLYLEFSGMGAD
-134 QEELPSPVSFAIPA
+134 LPAPVSFAIPSVA
-148 AIVTDSALNSSPSA
+148 
-162 ASSAVSAPHTVYQ
+162 HTVYQ
-175 DSVLYVMYERIA
+175 DSVLYVMYDQIA

-202 FKISIVSQNQIFSKN
+202 FKIITVSQNQVFSKN
-217 FSERLLRETTTYY
+217 FAERLLKETTTYY

-265 FQILDPNVAYKSM
+265 FQILDPNVAFKSM

-330 RKSYWLL
+330 RKSYLFL
-337 SLIGLLAGIFVGVFL
+337 GLVGFIAGIFAAIFL

>member
-1 MAEKKT
+1 MAGKKT
-7 IVLGDVIET
+7 VVLGDVIES
-16 IKGFFSYLRS
+16 IKRFLGYLRS
-26 QGKLIALCAVLGLVI
+26 QFLLIAVFGVLGLVL
-41 PIIYRAFQKP
+41 PLIYRAMQKP

-59 ILEEKSAGGGGLA
+59 ILEEKSATGGGLA

-82 GNLGG
+82 GSLGG
-87 GGSSL
+87 GGSSV
-92 FTGDNILDIIKSRMI
+92 FSGDNILDIIKSRII

-121 KTLADLYVDFSGL
+121 KTLADLYLEFSGMG
-134 QEELPSPVSFAIPA
+134 ERLPAPVSFAI
-148 AIVTDSALNSSPSA
+148 TSDSAVVPAHS
-162 ASSAVSAPHTVYQ
+162 VYQ
-175 DSVLYVMYERIA
+175 DSVLYVMYEQIA

-202 FKISIVSQNQIFSKN
+202 FKIVTVSQNQVFSKN
-217 FSERLLRETTTYY
+217 FAERLLKETTTYY
-230 VNVKTSSALANVK
+230 VNVKTSNAAANVK

-253 RVLNAKSYNAAS
+253 RVLNAKSYATAS
-265 FQILDPNVAYKSM
+265 FQILDPNVAFKSM

-330 RKSYWLL
+330 RKSYFFL
-337 SLIGLLAGIFVGVFL
+337 GLVGFIAGIFAAIVL

>member
-1 MAEKKT
+1 MSEKKT
-7 IVLGDVIET
+7 IVLGDVIES
-16 IKGFFSYLRS
+16 IKRFFGYLRS
-26 QGKLIALCAVLGLVI
+26 QFILITLCAVVGLTL
-41 PIIYRAFQKP
+41 PLIYRAMQKP

-59 ILEEKSAGGGGLA
+59 ILEEKSATGGGLA

-82 GNLGG
+82 GSLGG
-87 GGSSL
+87 GGSSV
-92 FTGDNILDIIKSRMI
+92 FSGDNILDIIKSRII
-107 IEKVLLTPISGTSG
+107 IEKVLLSPISGNSG
-121 KTLADLYVDFSGL
+121 KTLADLYLDFTGL
-134 QEELPSPVSFAIPA
+134 GERLPSPVSFAA
-148 AIVTDSALNSSPSA
+148 A
-162 ASSAVSAPHTVYQ
+162 ASAHSVYQ
-175 DSVLYVMYERIA
+175 DSVLYVMYEQIA

-202 FKISIVSQNQIFSKN
+202 FKIVTVSQNQVFSKN
-217 FSERLLRETTTYY
+217 FAERLLKETTTYY
-230 VNVKTSSALANVK
+230 VDVKTSSASANVK

-253 RVLNAKSYNAAS
+253 RVLNAKSYTAAS
-265 FQILDPNVAYKSM
+265 YQILDPNVAFKAM

-330 RKSYWLL
+330 RKSYFFL
-337 SLIGLLAGIFVGVFL
+337 GLVGFIAGIFAAIVL

>member
-7 IVLGDVIET
+7 IVLGDVIES
-16 IKGFFSYLRS
+16 IKRFFSYLRS
-26 QGKLIALCAVLGLVI
+26 QWKLIALFALVGLVL
-41 PIIYRAFQKP
+41 PLIYRAMQKP

-59 ILEEKSAGGGGLA
+59 ILEEKSANGGGLA
-72 GIASQVGLDL
+72 GLASQVGLDL
-82 GNLGG
+82 GSLGS
-87 GGSSL
+87 GSSL
-92 FTGDNILDIIKSRMI
+92 FTGDNILDIIKSRVI
-107 IEKVLLTPISGTSG
+107 IEKVLLTPISGSSG
-121 KTLADLYVDFSGL
+121 KTLADLYLEFSGL
-134 QEELPSPVSFAIPA
+134 GERLPAKVSFAIKS
-148 AIVTDSALNSSPSA
+148 DSSVALAHS
-162 ASSAVSAPHTVYQ
+162 VYQ
-175 DSVLYVMYERIA
+175 DSVLYVMYEQIA

-202 FKISIVSQNQIFSKN
+202 FKIVTVSQNQVFSKN
-217 FSERLLRETTTYY
+217 FAERLLKETTTYY

-253 RVLNAKSYNAAS
+253 RVLNAKSYTAAS
-265 FQILDPNVAYKSM
+265 FQILDPNVAFKSM

-330 RKSYWLL
+330 RKSYIFLG
-337 SLIGLLAGIFVGVFL
+337 IAGLLAGLLVGFFL

>member
-1 MAEKKT
+1 MSEKKT
-7 IVLGDVIET
+7 IVLGDVIES
-16 IKGFFSYLRS
+16 IKRFFSYLRS
-26 QGKLIALCAVLGLVI
+26 QFLLIAVCGIIGLVL
-41 PIIYRAFQKP
+41 PLIYRAMQKP

-59 ILEEKSAGGGGLA
+59 ILEEKSANGGGLA
-72 GIASQVGLDL
+72 GIASQVGLDIGSL
-82 GNLGG
+82 GS
-87 GGSSL
+87 GSSL
-92 FTGDNILDIIKSRMI
+92 FTGDNILDIIKSRVI
-107 IEKVLLTPISGTSG
+107 IEKVLLTPISGSSG
-121 KTLADLYVDFSGL
+121 KTLADLYLEFSGMG
-134 QEELPSPVSFAIPA
+134 EKLPTPVSFAIPTSGVEVA
-148 AIVTDSALNSSPSA
+148 HS
-162 ASSAVSAPHTVYQ
+162 VYQ
-175 DSVLYVMYERIA
+175 DSVLYVMYDQIA

-202 FKISIVSQNQIFSKN
+202 FKIVTVSQNQVFSKN
-217 FSERLLRETTTYY
+217 FAERLLKETTTYY
-230 VNVKTSSALANVK
+230 VDVKTSSASANVK

-253 RVLNAKSYNAAS
+253 RVLNAKSYTAAS
-265 FQILDPNVAYKSM
+265 YQILDPNVAFKAM

-330 RKSYWLL
+330 RKSYLFL
-337 SLIGLLAGIFVGVFL
+337 GLVGFIAGIFAAIFL

>member
-7 IVLGDVIET
+7 IVLGDVIES
-16 IKGFFSYLRS
+16 IKRFFSYLRS
-26 QGKLIALCAVLGLVI
+26 QWKLIALFALVSLVLPL
-41 PIIYRAFQKP
+41 IYRAMQKP

-59 ILEEKSAGGGGLA
+59 ILEEKSANGGGLA
-72 GIASQVGLDL
+72 GLASQVGLDL
-82 GNLGG
+82 GSLGS
-87 GGSSL
+87 GSSL
-92 FTGDNILDIIKSRMI
+92 FTGDNILDIIKSRVI
-107 IEKVLLTPISGTSG
+107 IEKVLLTPISGSSG
-121 KTLADLYVDFSGL
+121 KTLADLYLEFSGL
-134 QEELPSPVSFAIPA
+134 GERLPAKVSFAIKSDTS
-148 AIVTDSALNSSPSA
+148 VALAHS
-162 ASSAVSAPHTVYQ
+162 VYQ
-175 DSVLYVMYERIA
+175 DSVLYVMYEQIA

-202 FKISIVSQNQIFSKN
+202 FKIVTVSQNQVFSKN
-217 FSERLLRETTTYY
+217 FAERLLKETTTYY

-253 RVLNAKSYNAAS
+253 RVLNAKSYTAAS
-265 FQILDPNVAYKSM
+265 FQILDPNVAFKSM

-330 RKSYWLL
+330 RESYAFLG
-337 SLIGLLAGIFVGVFL
+337 IAGLLAGLLVGFFL

>member
-1 MAEKKT
+1 MADKKT
-7 IVLGDVIET
+7 IVLGDVIES
-16 IKGFFSYLRS
+16 IKRFFSYLRS
-26 QGKLIALCAVLGLVI
+26 QFVLIVLCGLVGLVL
-41 PIIYRAFQKP
+41 PLVYRALQKP

-59 ILEEKSAGGGGLA
+59 ILEEKSATGGGLA

-82 GNLGG
+82 GSLGS
-87 GGSSL
+87 GSSL
-92 FTGDNILDIIKSRMI
+92 FTGDNILDIIKSRVI
-107 IEKVLLTPISGTSG
+107 IEKVLLTPISGNSG
-121 KTLADLYVDFSGL
+121 KTLADLYLEFSGMG
-134 QEELPSPVSFAIPA
+134 EKLPAPVSF
-148 AIVTDSALNSSPSA
+148 TSPSVA
-162 ASSAVSAPHTVYQ
+162 HTVYQ
-175 DSVLYVMYERIA
+175 DSVLYVMYDQIA

-202 FKISIVSQNQIFSKN
+202 FKIVTVSQNQVFSKN
-217 FSERLLRETTTYY
+217 FAERLLKETTTYY
-230 VNVKTSSALANVK
+230 VNVKTSTAAANVK

-265 FQILDPNVAYKSM
+265 FQILDPNVAFKSM

-330 RKSYWLL
+330 RKSYLFL
-337 SLIGLLAGIFVGVFL
+337 GLVGFIAGIFAAIFL